1 MEKVYIINYKRTPIG
16 GFLSNLSSLTAVE
29 LGKEVVNNLTYNFN
43 KQLIELGYVGN
54 VLSAG
59 TGQNIGR
66 QILFECGI
74 NVPCIT
80 VNRVCSSGMVS
91 IIEAYKSIK
100 LGDYNCII
108 AGGVESMSNAPY
120 LQNNIRTGSKYGDV
134 TLIDSLLK
142 DGLTDMFSKK
152 HMGEITEELC
162 FKYNI
167 SKEEQD
173 EYAKQSYI
181 RSREC
186 VKNNIFCNEIIDICI
201 KNKKNS
207 IIIKEDEEI
216 NKIEDLNKLN
226 NLKSVFKKDGTI
238 TAGNASKLSD
248 GGCFFLLASEKFV
261 KEHNI
266 EPIAEIIDY
275 DMTSNEPSNFP
286 LVPVKSINNILKK
299 RNMTIKDIDYYEVN
313 EAFAIAP
320 IMCHKELDIPYDKMN
335 IYGGAISMGHPI
347 GCSGARIIS
356 TLVTVL
362 ENKKLKVGCA
372 SICNGGGGATSILI
386 NKL

>member
-142 DGLTDMFSKK
+142 DGLT
-152 HMGEITEELC
+152 
-162 FKYNI
+162 
-167 SKEEQD
+167 
-173 EYAKQSYI
+173 
-181 RSREC
+181 RS
-186 VKNNIFCNEIIDICI
+186 
-201 KNKKNS
+201 
-207 IIIKEDEEI
+207 
-216 NKIEDLNKLN
+216 
-226 NLKSVFKKDGTI
+226 
-238 TAGNASKLSD
+238 
-248 GGCFFLLASEKFV
+248 
-261 KEHNI
+261 
-266 EPIAEIIDY
+266 
-275 DMTSNEPSNFP
+275 
-286 LVPVKSINNILKK
+286 
-299 RNMTIKDIDYYEVN
+299 
-313 EAFAIAP
+313 
-320 IMCHKELDIPYDKMN
+320 
-335 IYGGAISMGHPI
+335 
-347 GCSGARIIS
+347 
-356 TLVTVL
+356 
-362 ENKKLKVGCA
+362 
-372 SICNGGGGATSILI
+372 
-386 NKL
+386 